1 MKKLSS
7 VKAFALCILL
17 SACLCAFLAGC
28 SENTATP
35 APNDST
41 PVSESHTQ
49 EAAAAQGDTAQEYK
63 RRPQLGKS
71 WEELLT
77 PSGEEV
83 VPREEYF
90 SQIRDEMRGKAG
102 NYWTGYEVSENRTE
116 LLEIHSEDD
125 SKSVIYQTAGR
136 LDSLYCGRGIIIF
149 TEQSADGTWRVLRLY
164 RPDGTVDVLEE
175 GLSEILRMDILNNCE
190 FITTWENPAYTEA
203 AAAYSES
210 LWNQLNT
217 TMPYP
222 TTEEEKWLP
231 GNEHFFHDVLPLE
244 IYKTYG
250 IFDRYVRY
258 RNTLTGKTV
267 TLGCTRYSS
276 RFYTYILPDGTEWIL
291 SRERREYEDDNYN
304 MVRFW
309 LYLPADQ

>member
-1 MKKLSS
+1 MAVKKYALSS
-7 VKAFALCILL
+7 VLLL
-17 SACLCAFLAGC
+17 SACMLFVGC
-28 SENTATP
+28 GANTATA
-35 APNDST
+35 APNESEA
-41 PVSESHTQ
+41 VLESHTQ

-77 PSGEEV
+77 PSEEEV

-102 NYWTGYEVSENRTE
+102 NYWTSYEISDSGNE

-125 SKSVIYQTAGR
+125 SKSVIYQTDGR
-136 LDSLYCGRGIIIF
+136 LDALYCGRGIVIF
-149 TEQSADGTWRVLRLY
+149 TEELTDGTWRVLRLY
-164 RPDGTVDVLEE
+164 RPDGTVDMLEE
-175 GLSEILRMDILNNCE
+175 GLSEILRIDVLNNCE
-190 FITTWENPAYTEA
+190 FVTTWENPAYTEA
-203 AAAYSES
+203 VEAHSES
-210 LWNQLNT
+210 IWNQLNT

-276 RFYTYILPDGTEWIL
+276 LFYTYILPDGTEWIL
-291 SRERREYEDDNYN
+291 SPERRVYEDDNYN

-309 LYLPADQ
+309 LYLPADE